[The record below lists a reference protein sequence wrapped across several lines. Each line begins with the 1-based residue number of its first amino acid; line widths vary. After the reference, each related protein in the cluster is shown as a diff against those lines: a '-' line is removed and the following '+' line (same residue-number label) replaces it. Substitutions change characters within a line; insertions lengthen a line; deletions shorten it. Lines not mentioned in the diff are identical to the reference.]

1 MEIHLAFVFTIS
13 PKSNSVPIDRISTP
27 LRLGTAALTTR
38 GFDENAF
45 AEVGE
50 IIADRLLNPD
60 DSLIENKCKERVLA
74 LCNRFPLY
82 EGKLEPSIK

>member
-1 MEIHLAFVFTIS
+1 MTS
-13 PKSNSVPIDRISTP
+13 C

-38 GFDENAF
+38 GFNESAF

-50 IIADRLLNPD
+50 IIADRLLNPN
-60 DSLIENKCKERVLA
+60 DSVIESQCKERVLT

-82 EGKLEPSIK
+82 AGKLEASVK

>member
-1 MEIHLAFVFTIS
+1 MY
-13 PKSNSVPIDRISTP
+13 KRQ
-27 LRLGTAALTTR
+27 ALTTR
-38 GFDENAF
+38 GFNEDAF

-60 DSLIENKCKERVLA
+60 DSLIENHCKERVLT

-82 EGKLEPSIK
+82 EGKLEASIK